1 MDSEEQPPSYKSL
14 YPTPKPRWKEKVKGK
29 WHPFHTDKSIVDIHL
44 VPGGGRKN
52 YTGFVTKTI
61 VYVATFFVFLAAFAL
76 TLASIAL
83 PRWVSSHRG
92 SPSGV
97 SYGLHRRCFT
107 LTHSHSQS
115 CERFPQYDDCQGSNN
130 RYFCSMWRSIGFLMS
145 FAVVLEGMT
154 LITYLVILLGGKQ
167 ARENGWRVLALL
179 LVVVGVVQCAGMG
192 LVSYLV
198 ENDDRFFLGW
208 KLDDSWIMCTVSWCL
223 ALLGA
228 VAVVL
233 AARVLPAEGGYELIA
248 DYIEGTGE
256 VYG

>member
-1 MDSEEQPPSYKSL
+1 M
-14 YPTPKPRWKEKVKGK
+14 PTRLMEW
-29 WHPFHTDKSIVDIHL
+29 
-44 VPGGGRKN
+44 
-52 YTGFVTKTI
+52 
-61 VYVATFFVFLAAFAL
+61 VYAAFAL

-107 LTHSHSQS
+107 LTHPHSQS

-228 VAVVL
+228 VAVVV

-248 DYIEGTGE
+248 DYNEGTGE